1 MIAKLRAA
9 RPSGA
14 RSALEMAAHAG
25 YLTGCKLKGNLMEN
39 PAKFISQV
47 RAEVGRITWPTRREV
62 ITTTITVLIMASLA
76 SLVFFLVDL
85 GIKSGLAA
93 LLGFVGS

>member
-62 ITTTITVLIMASLA
+62 ITTTIMVLIMASLA
-76 SLVFFLVDL
+76 SIFFFLVDL

-93 LLGFVGS
+93 LLGFVGG